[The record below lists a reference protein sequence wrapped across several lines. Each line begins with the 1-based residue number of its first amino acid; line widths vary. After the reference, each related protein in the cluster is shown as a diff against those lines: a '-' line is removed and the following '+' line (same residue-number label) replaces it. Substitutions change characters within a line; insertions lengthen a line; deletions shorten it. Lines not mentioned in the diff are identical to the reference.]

1 MIGEKSNRVDSG
13 NQGEDGDVRDF
24 ILWFG
29 KVSALG
35 KYKGVRKE
43 WHFSEEHFKNTK
55 WSEIARYCYFHPLI
69 GQHHQ

>member
-1 MIGEKSNRVDSG
+1 VDSG

-55 WSEIARYCYFHPLI
+55 
-69 GQHHQ
+69 